1 MSGKCKEYRHLE
13 IDELLSA
20 DQLATEKENLVKDDI
35 SIGKKDLDLLY
46 DVVASIHAIH
56 NLEKLLQKVL
66 AKVKE
71 VFQIEGASIA
81 LHDDLAKEFYF
92 IRTVEEQKGGGGK
105 ASDQMRFAD
114 DYGIAGWILKNQQS
128 VLIEDVSRD
137 QRFTQEL
144 SIQKNLQTN
153 SMICVPLKTDKVFLG
168 VLYAINSLAEPFTS
182 KSLHLLEILS
192 STIALAIENARLY
205 GELQNRTKA
214 LESENLRLQL
224 ELQDRF
230 NKQGI
235 IASSAAM
242 QKVFMLLNKVMTT
255 TITVLIQGETGTGKE
270 LIARAIHFNGT
281 LKNRP
286 FMVENCAALSDG
298 LLESELFGHVRG
310 AFTGAI
316 ADKKG
321 LFELANGGTIFLD
334 EIGEMSP
341 AMQVK
346 ILRVLQEGEVRP
358 VGGSSFK
365 KVKFRFISATNR
377 DLYEEV
383 QKGRFREDLFYRIQ
397 AFPIQLPPLRER
409 REDIALLATHFLE
422 QYSTEFNRSGVR
434 LTPGVLD
441 LLSRYRWPGNIRE
454 LEHEIERLLTL
465 SVSGEEIRIEYL
477 SDRIK
482 GTERQIDADDKVS
495 GNLSEA
501 VARLEK
507 NMVVDALE
515 QTHGNRSQ
523 AANLLGLTRQGLHN
537 KISRY
542 AIKL

>member
-1 MSGKCKEYRHLE
+1 MK
-13 IDELLSA
+13 DE
-20 DQLATEKENLVKDDI
+20 I

-56 NLEKLLQKVL
+56 DLQELLQEVL
-66 AKVKE
+66 AKIKE
-71 VFQIEGASIA
+71 VFQVEGASIA
-81 LHDDLAKEFYF
+81 LHDNQAKEFYF
-92 IRTVEEQKGGGGK
+92 IRTVEEQQDGGSK
-105 ASDQMRFAD
+105 ALDQMRFAD
-114 DYGIAGWILKNQQS
+114 DYGIAGWILKNQQA

-137 QRFTQEL
+137 QRFTREL
-144 SIQKNLQTN
+144 SIQKDLQTD
-153 SMICVPLKTDKVFLG
+153 SMICVPLQTNKSFLR
-168 VLYAINSLAEPFTS
+168 VLYAINSMAEPFTS

-192 STIALAIENARLY
+192 STIAITIENARLY
-205 GELQNRTKA
+205 GELQNRTKD
-214 LESENLRLQL
+214 LESENLRLTL

-235 IASSAAM
+235 IASSKAM
-242 QKVFMLLNKVMTT
+242 QKVFMLLNRVMTT

-270 LIARAIHFNGT
+270 LIAKAIHFNGT
-281 LKNRP
+281 LKEKP
-286 FMVENCAALSDG
+286 FVVENCAALSDS

-310 AFTGAI
+310 AFTGAV

-346 ILRVLQEGEVRP
+346 LLRVLQEGEVRP

-383 QKGRFREDLFYRIQ
+383 QKGKFREDLFYRIQ
-397 AFPIQLPPLRER
+397 GFPVQLPPLRER
-409 REDIALLATHFLE
+409 REDIALLATHFME
-422 QYSTEFNRSGVR
+422 RYSAEFNRPVAR

-441 LLSRYRWPGNIRE
+441 LLSHYSWPGNIRE

-465 SVSGEEIRIEYL
+465 SSSGEEIKVEYL

-482 GTERQIDADDKVS
+482 GTKRQTDLNDVMS
-495 GNLSEA
+495 GTLPEA

-507 NMVVDALE
+507 NMVEDALKRT
-515 QTHGNRSQ
+515 QGNRSQ
-523 AANLLGLTRQGLHN
+523 AAKQLGLTRQGLFN

-542 AIKL
+542 GIKL